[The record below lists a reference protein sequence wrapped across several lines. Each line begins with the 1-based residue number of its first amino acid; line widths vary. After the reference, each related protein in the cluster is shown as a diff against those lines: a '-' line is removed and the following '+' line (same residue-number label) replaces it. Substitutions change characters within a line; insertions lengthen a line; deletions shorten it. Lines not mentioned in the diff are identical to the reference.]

1 MSGMRGRD
9 LELSRIASRIEAG
22 APSAVLFSMAIS
34 VVLVTAGIIYV
45 LVSKS
50 VPFYQAFGCGAD
62 MFDPPDDWSEGVQS
76 DLWGAANYSE
86 GSITDPFYLDSL
98 CIVDWDNDSLIK
110 LGEPLVVFE
119 RDRDSDGVAILD
131 DNGEYTGNWTAHEK
145 RGYIL
150 TYLDNNPQHN
160 YSESEGEDIRDAYIP
175 LGVMRE
181 NEGALILHQVDAD
194 LKRDWVVIT
203 WAGSDKANLDVDGDG
218 KPNVGVDERGADLDD
233 DIDDDGFDNYRDPDM
248 DNDGIPNAHDPDPR
262 VPNVDRFGLFLG
274 ALTIFVVLMNLFS
287 PVWLSRL
294 STEHIE
300 SVISPLGSFSMVLV
314 SVGSLAILT
323 PLSQSTISYLL
334 MINIIAI
341 IFLWTS
347 SKKFPTSPMVV
358 ALALSWLAIEPT
370 HEIQTGHLV
379 SFGLSLLLL
388 RVTMSDTRNRTLE
401 KIKKIEKS
409 EVKFNPV
416 NTLKLRE
423 LNRVIILLFL
433 GLLNPYLLLFAV
445 LAHPLYDLR
454 IFIGDHIGQSR
465 QYNWASQRMA
475 YLDSDFRALLLV
487 VTIVAIV
494 TSFFDLVARVDGSL
508 GEFLTQ
514 TLWRTDIR
522 TVSVVTVTDNLSIGV
537 NALLQTTLQVALGA
551 LVIAIPLGLGTAI
564 FLSEYASPRTAN
576 LVKPILEILAGIPSV
591 VYGFFAFVVISP
603 IVMDIGGILVDW
615 GWMAQDPQPFNPING
630 AVVVGIM
637 ITPLIAS
644 LSEDA
649 LRSVPNNLR
658 EASYALGATPVETT
672 FRVVAPSALSGI
684 LASVILAFS
693 RAIGETMA
701 VTLSVGTAAYYT
713 KNMFLS
719 SQTMTAYIAKKIQGD
734 LPAGTSAYYS
744 MFAVGLYLFIITLGL
759 NIIGQRIMH
768 RFREEYE

>member
-1 MSGMRGRD
+1 
-9 LELSRIASRIEAG
+9 
-22 APSAVLFSMAIS
+22 
-34 VVLVTAGIIYV
+34 
-45 LVSKS
+45 
-50 VPFYQAFGCGAD
+50 
-62 MFDPPDDWSEGVQS
+62 
-76 DLWGAANYSE
+76 
-86 GSITDPFYLDSL
+86 
-98 CIVDWDNDSLIK
+98 
-110 LGEPLVVFE
+110 
-119 RDRDSDGVAILD
+119 
-131 DNGEYTGNWTAHEK
+131 
-145 RGYIL
+145 
-150 TYLDNNPQHN
+150 
-160 YSESEGEDIRDAYIP
+160 
-175 LGVMRE
+175 
-181 NEGALILHQVDAD
+181 
-194 LKRDWVVIT
+194 
-203 WAGSDKANLDVDGDG
+203 
-218 KPNVGVDERGADLDD
+218 
-233 DIDDDGFDNYRDPDM
+233 M
-248 DNDGIPNAHDPDPR
+248 DNDGIPNAYDPDPR

-274 ALTIFVVLMNLFS
+274 ILTILAVLLNLFS

-294 STEHIE
+294 SSEQIDT
-300 SVISPLGSFSMVLV
+300 VISPLGMFSIILV
-314 SVGSLAILT
+314 STGSLAILY

-334 MINIIAI
+334 LANVVLIG
-341 IFLWTS
+341 FLRLS
-347 SKKFPTSPMVV
+347 SKKFSTGHIAM
-358 ALALSWLAIEPT
+358 ALAFLWLTLEPT
-370 HEIQTGHLV
+370 HEIQTGHLI

-388 RVTMSDTRNRTLE
+388 RVTMSDTRNRTLM
-401 KIKKIEKS
+401 IKKMDVKEI
-409 EVKFNPV
+409 KFNPV
-416 NTLKLRE
+416 YSLKLKE
-423 LNRVIILLFL
+423 LNRVIIILFL
-433 GLLNPYLLLFAV
+433 GLLHPYLLLFAII
-445 LAHPLYDLR
+445 AHPLYDLR
-454 IFIGDHIGQSR
+454 IFIGEYFAQTRAYI
-465 QYNWASQRMA
+465 WANQRMG

-487 VTIVAIV
+487 VTLVAIV

-522 TVSVVTVTDNLSIGV
+522 TVSVVTVTDNLHIGV

-551 LVIAIPLGLGTAI
+551 LIIAIPLGLGTAI

-576 LVKPILEILAGIPSV
+576 IVKPILEILAGIPSV

-603 IVMDIGGILVDW
+603 IVMDIGNLFVDW
-615 GWMAQDPQPFNPING
+615 GWMAKDPQPFNPING

-672 FRVVAPSALSGI
+672 FRVVIPSGLSGI
-684 LASVILAFS
+684 LASIILAFS

-713 KNMFLS
+713 KNMFIS

-768 RFREEYE
+768 RFREAYE

>member
-1 MSGMRGRD
+1 MSSVRD
-9 LELSRIASRIEAG
+9 RDIDLSRLASRIEAG

-45 LVSKS
+45 LVAKS

-76 DLWGAANYSE
+76 DIWGAANYSE

-98 CIVDWDNDSLIK
+98 CIVDWDNESLIK

-119 RDRDSDGVAILD
+119 RDRDSNGIPILD
-131 DNGEYTGNWTAHEK
+131 NNGDYTGNWTAHEK
-145 RGYIL
+145 REYIL
-150 TYLDNNPQHN
+150 NYLDNNPQHN
-160 YSESEGEDIRDAYIP
+160 YSQSDGEDIRDAYIP
-175 LGVMRE
+175 LGVLRE
-181 NEGALILHQVDAD
+181 NERALILHQVDTN
-194 LKRDWVVIT
+194 LKRDWIVIT
-203 WAGSDKANLDVDGDG
+203 WVGSERANLDIDDDGN
-218 KPNVGVDERGADLDD
+218 PNLGVDERGTDLDS
-233 DIDDDGFDNYRDPDM
+233 DIDDDGFDNFRDPDM
-248 DNDGIPNAHDPDPR
+248 DNDGIPNAHDPNPR

-274 ALTIFVVLMNLFS
+274 VLTILAVLLNLFS
-287 PVWLSRL
+287 PVWLSRFP
-294 STEHIE
+294 SQQIDAAMP
-300 SVISPLGSFSMVLV
+300 PLGSFSLVLV
-314 SVGSLAILT
+314 SVGSLAILY

-334 MINIIAI
+334 LVNVVLIG
-341 IFLWTS
+341 FLRFS
-347 SKKFPTSPMVV
+347 SKKFPTGPIAM
-358 ALALSWLAIEPT
+358 ALALLWLSLEPT
-370 HEIQTGHLV
+370 HEIQTGHLI

-388 RVTMSDTRNRTLE
+388 RVTMSDTRNRTL
-401 KIKKIEKS
+401 KIKNIAVKEI
-409 EVKFNPV
+409 KFNPV
-416 NTLKLRE
+416 YSLKLKE
-423 LNRVIILLFL
+423 LNRVIIILFL
-433 GLLNPYLLLFAV
+433 GLLHPYLLLFAII
-445 LAHPLYDLR
+445 AHPLYDLR
-454 IFIGDHIGQSR
+454 IFIGGYLSQTRTYI
-465 QYNWASQRMA
+465 WTSQRMA

-487 VTIVAIV
+487 VTIVATV

-522 TVSVVTVTDNLSIGV
+522 TVSVVTVTDNLHIGV

-551 LVIAIPLGLGTAI
+551 LIIAIPLGLGTAI

-576 LVKPILEILAGIPSV
+576 IVKPILEILAGIPSV

-603 IVMDIGGILVDW
+603 IVMDIGNLFVDW
-615 GWMAQDPQPFNPING
+615 GWMAKDPQPFNPING

-672 FRVVAPSALSGI
+672 FKVVIPSGLSGI
-684 LASVILAFS
+684 LASIILAFS

-713 KNMFLS
+713 KNMFIS

-759 NIIGQRIMH
+759 NIVGQRIMH